1 MTTDPAARTQVRR
14 LPDKAAHDRASLD
27 AVLDAAYVAHVGIVE
42 EAQPVVIPMAAA
54 RDGDRLLLHGSR
66 ASRLMRAL
74 AAGAPACATLT
85 VLDGFVFAR
94 SAFESSMHYR
104 SATVFGSAQ
113 AVSTDEIDAALR
125 ILTEHLM
132 PGRWA
137 ELRAPTRKEL
147 AATLVVALP
156 LAQWSVK
163 ISAGP
168 PEDPDHDLTA
178 PVWAGVLPLAL
189 AAGQPVDAP
198 DLGPGRPVPA
208 YVGRT
213 LPQLRS

>member
-1 MTTDPAARTQVRR
+1 VTTDPAARTQVRR

-137 ELRAPTRKEL
+137 ELRAPTRREL

-156 LAQWSVK
+156 LCQPQSGAPSRSVR
-163 ISAGP
+163 ARRRG
-168 PEDPDHDLTA
+168 
-178 PVWAGVLPLAL
+178 W
-189 AAGQPVDAP
+189 
-198 DLGPGRPVPA
+198 
-208 YVGRT
+208 
-213 LPQLRS
+213 

>member
-1 MTTDPAARTQVRR
+1 MTTDPAPRTQVRR

-27 AVLDAAYVAHVGIVE
+27 AVLDAAYVAHVAIVE
-42 EAQPVVIPMAAA
+42 DGQPVVLPMAAA
-54 RDGDRLLLHGSR
+54 RDGDRLLLHGSK

-74 AAGAPACATLT
+74 ADGTPACATVT
-85 VLDGFVFAR
+85 VLDGLVFAR

-104 SATVFGSAQ
+104 SATVFGA
-113 AVSTDEIDAALR
+113 AAPVAGDEVEAALR
-125 ILTEHLM
+125 VLTEHLM

-137 ELRAPTRKEL
+137 ELRAPSRKEL

-168 PEDPDHDLTA
+168 PQDPDRDLSA

-189 AAGQPVDAP
+189 AAGRPVDAP
-198 DLGPGRPVPA
+198 DLASERPVPA
-208 YVGRT
+208 YVGRD